1 MSKTKEMYFELFA
14 NYDYEDMPDYD
25 FDMEYRMWEIK
36 EDRLDKM
43 MIILDKL
50 ENKKEEELWLN

>member
-14 NYDYEDMPDYD
+14 NYDYLDMPTED
-25 FDMEYRMWEIK
+25 FEVEYRMWQIK